1 MFGTVT
7 KYFRD
12 KGYGFIRGEDGKSY
26 FIHKS
31 KLQGEHIEGG
41 YYVFFR
47 PFVTDRSDY
56 NAKDI
61 SIIDAPERNRQHGK
75 SNK

>member
-7 KYFRD
+7 KYFKD
-12 KGYGFIRGEDGKSY
+12 KGYGFIRGEDSNSY

-31 KLQGEHIEGG
+31 KLQGEYIENG

-47 PFVTDRSDY
+47 PFVNGRSDY
-56 NAKDI
+56 NASDI
-61 SIIDAPERNRQHGK
+61 TVVDAPERNRRYGK